1 MLSRQSPDAFLND
14 LHQYQLGYFWTDS
27 TGRESCGA
35 LVLGIICDEYILSD
49 GRLMFMSHSTVT
61 LTLLTFAVAAIC

>member
-14 LHQYQLGYFWTDS
+14 LQQYQLTFGLNLLVGGVF
-27 TGRESCGA
+27 GA
-35 LVLGIICDEYILSD
+35 IVLDIIWDDYILSD